1 MPALRER
8 TRIETARVFA
18 VLILA
23 VAISAVPARAQDP
36 PHQHPTPSSDAW
48 QWGVETNLFAGYNYQ
63 YRKFTDFDEIE
74 SQNWLMTSLGRAWG
88 SSNLNFIG
96 MFSFEPFTLRDIGSP
111 QVFQTGETFGG
122 APLIDYQHPHDLFMN
137 VGGEYGYAAGKT
149 TITAAGYLVGPAP
162 IGPPVFMHR
171 PSAAENPQAPLGHH
185 YLDATHISPGVVTVG
200 VARAGV
206 RVEGGAFHGQEP
218 DEDRLDFDT
227 AALDSFAARLSWAT
241 GPWSMQV
248 SGADMKT
255 PERTSPYDA
264 TRVTASVSYFK
275 GDESRSLAWLAA
287 FGQNREVFGNLEAYL
302 FEGTWRA
309 ERNAFYTRAESVAKD
324 ILDAGFHPIGT
335 NHTHRQSQISALTI
349 GYVRD
354 FALQDWGRLGL
365 GGDIT
370 GYLVP
375 DNLEESYGAPISFHV
390 FLRYRGRA
398 GKPFTHHD

>member
-1 MPALRER
+1 MIRVIFAGLL
-8 TRIETARVFA
+8 VFA
-18 VLILA
+18 LHA
-23 VAISAVPARAQDP
+23 APAFAQDP
-36 PHQHPTPSSDAW
+36 QHQHAAPTSEAW
-48 QWGVETNLFAGYNYQ
+48 QWGVEANLFAGYNYQ

-74 SQNWLMTSLGRAWG
+74 SQNWLMTSLGKGWG
-88 SSNLNFIG
+88 RSSLRFIG

-111 QVFQTGETFGG
+111 QVFQTGETFNG

-137 VGGEYGYAAGKT
+137 VGGEYGYTAGR
-149 TITAAGYLVGPAP
+149 TAVTVAGYVVGPAP

-185 YLDATHISPGVVTVG
+185 YLDATHISPGVVSIG
-200 VARAGV
+200 VKRAGFG
-206 RVEGGAFHGQEP
+206 VEGGAFHGQEP

-227 AALDSFAARLSWAT
+227 AALDSFAARLSWSR
-241 GPWSMQV
+241 GSWSLQV
-248 SGADMKT
+248 SGADLKT
-255 PERTSPYDA
+255 PERKSPYDA

-275 GDESRSLAWLAA
+275 GDAERSTAWMAA

-302 FEGTWRA
+302 FEATRRRGK
-309 ERNAFYTRAESVAKD
+309 NAFYTRAESVAKD

-335 NHTHRQSQISALTI
+335 AHTHRQSQISALTL

-354 FALQDWGRLGL
+354 FATPRWGTFGI

-370 GYLVP
+370 GYLVAE
-375 DNLEESYGAPISFHV
+375 NLQESYGSPVSFHF

-398 GKPFTHHD
+398 GVTGHHHD